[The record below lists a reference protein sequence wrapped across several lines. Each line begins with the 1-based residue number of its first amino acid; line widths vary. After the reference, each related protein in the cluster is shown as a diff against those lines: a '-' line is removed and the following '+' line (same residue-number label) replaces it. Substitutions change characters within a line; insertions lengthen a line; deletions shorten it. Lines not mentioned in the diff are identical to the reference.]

1 MRFQGPTF
9 TMTETELVEPRLG
22 NRIARTG
29 RIEHDTLVMESEF
42 ERRLLK
48 KSALPA
54 NGPQLETGN
63 ALVDWAFLIA
73 RRDLES
79 NFYDGGIHAGANFQD
94 GATWIRDTS
103 YTALMGLNCFYP
115 AKLAEVLPNLLNAA
129 AREIMFEQYHSVFED
144 RQFSMTDQILWLLA
158 AEKLARVQGDNRL
171 LRYGIPF
178 AMQTISR
185 MLQERLDTGSFV
197 FAGGSSLFDGHTGFP
212 MGFTG
217 PLLKAVSNNFLYMRA
232 LKLLAALDDV
242 EPVVRRN
249 YTELHQQLR
258 RGVDQAYWLETQGYY
273 AQLEYDRNYR
283 EERFETLG
291 NILALADP
299 DVDRTRAVRIAKA
312 MPAYAYGV
320 PALYPWY
327 KDRVLYHSEGIW
339 PFMMGL
345 TLWAL
350 HERRD
355 DTLTRAELADTGA
368 DLTYIAGQL
377 LRTSM
382 LEGTFMEL
390 LDCKTGEGLYSPA
403 QVWSAAAM
411 LALVEH
417 GLFGMRFERDG
428 LVFKPNRPDFLR
440 GAAIT
445 LHQLAVRG
453 KNITLTIS
461 PEGNVLADG
470 RQLPDNTLRFA
481 DFGIPAGTWQEGP
494 IATPEK
500 LTMNARPE
508 ERKWEYYAQSA
519 GPELSLILA
528 PGEQM
533 IFPATEQIGSYAF
546 EIKLKNLTPQPQRT
560 ELITEITG
568 TGLTVQPEKLA
579 VEMGA
584 QETVTRLVRVTF
596 TTPPVHLTEGRLTV
610 KCQAVGLSVSAPIKR
625 LLTLDLHWRYKPMF
639 KQRSLGYGRD
649 YTAYDTWDLLRAPM
663 RAEQRL
669 GAYTGILWYAHK
681 VLIPVGWQGKDLFFY
696 CGAMSEWD
704 ITYCNGTEIG
714 RTGDAQ
720 QTANGQERKYRIPA
734 DLIRYGALNYLAVKT
749 WCAGK
754 NCGMWKGPL
763 FLAPPEDFDWAKR
776 KAQRVIDS
784 NQLPPLTDAPEGMHL
799 H

>member
-1 MRFQGPTF
+1 
-9 TMTETELVEPRLG
+9 MTETELVEPRLG
-22 NRIARTG
+22 TRIARTA
-29 RIEHDTLVMESEF
+29 RIEHDALVMESEC
-42 ERRLLK
+42 ERRILK
-48 KSALPA
+48 RSALPS
-54 NGPQLETGN
+54 NGPWLETGH
-63 ALVDWAFLIA
+63 ALTDWAFLIA

-79 NFYDGGIHAGANFQD
+79 NFYPGGIHAGANFLD
-94 GATWIRDTS
+94 GPTWIRDTS

-115 AKLAEVLPNLLNAA
+115 AKIAEVLPNLLNET
-129 AREIMFEQYHSVFED
+129 AREIMFEQYHSIYED
-144 RQFSMTDQILWLLA
+144 RQFTMTDQILWLLA
-158 AEKLARVQGDNRL
+158 AEKLARVQGDNTL
-171 LRYGIPF
+171 LRHGVPC

-185 MLQERLDTGSFV
+185 MLRERLDAESFV

-217 PLLKAVSNNFLYMRA
+217 PLLKAVSNNFLYLRA
-232 LKLLAALDDV
+232 LKFLAGMEGVDPLV
-242 EPVVRRN
+242 QRN
-249 YTELHQQLR
+249 YTELYQRLR
-258 RGVDQAYWLETQGYY
+258 LGVDQAYWLAEQGYY

-291 NILALADP
+291 NILGLADT
-299 DVDRTRAVRIAKA
+299 DVEHARAARIAKA

-327 KDRVLYHSEGIW
+327 KERVLYHSEGIW

-350 HERRD
+350 RERRD
-355 DTLTRAELADTGA
+355 DGLTCAELAGTGA

-403 QVWSAAAM
+403 QVWSASAM

-417 GLFGMRFERDG
+417 GLFGMRFERDC
-428 LVFKPNRPDFLR
+428 LVFAPARPDYLQN
-440 GAAIT
+440 AVIT
-445 LHQLAVRG
+445 LHQFELRG
-453 KNITLTIS
+453 KTITLTIT
-461 PEGNVLADG
+461 PDGNVLADG
-470 RQLPDNTLRFA
+470 RLLPDNTLRFA
-481 DFGIPAGTWQEGP
+481 DCGIPTRTWQEGP
-494 IATPEK
+494 IPTPEK
-500 LTMNARPE
+500 LTMNARAA
-508 ERKWEYYAQSA
+508 ERKWEYYAQGA
-519 GPELSLILA
+519 NPELSLTLA
-528 PGEQM
+528 PGEQT

-546 EIKLKNLTPQPQRT
+546 EIKLKNLTSQPRDT
-560 ELITEITG
+560 ELTIEVTG
-568 TGLTVQPEKLA
+568 TGLTVQPEKLQLEVA
-579 VEMGA
+579 A
-584 QETVTRLVRVTF
+584 QGGVTRLVRVAF
-596 TTPPVHLTEGRLTV
+596 AAPLVQLTDGSLLVRCPEADL
-610 KCQAVGLSVSAPIKR
+610 AVTAPIKR

-649 YTAYDTWDLLRAPM
+649 YTVYETWDLLRAPM

-669 GAYTGILWYAHK
+669 GAYTGVLWYAHK
-681 VLIPVGWQGKDLFFY
+681 VLVPSGWQGRDLFFY

-704 ITYCNGTEIG
+704 ITYFNGTEIG
-714 RTGDAQ
+714 RTGDAKQ
-720 QTANGQERKYRIPA
+720 SANGQERKYRIPA
-734 DLIRYGALNYLAVKT
+734 EFIHYGERNYLAVKT

-763 FLAPPEDFDWAKR
+763 FLAPPEDFEWAKR

-784 NQLPPLTDAPEGMHL
+784 NQLPPLTDVPEGMHL